1 MRSEDGVKR
10 RAWRHQETIKKAIAM
25 AVVFF
30 SFGLAALVSVA
41 AVQGFGQS
49 EGAVPGNTMGNRY
62 PDNSPTF
69 PRPTRKQRQALM
81 DHNFKKLKDHA
92 RELAELTKSLQADI
106 EKSNENV
113 LSLEIVRKAEQVEK
127 LAKQIKDEAKGD

>member
-1 MRSEDGVKR
+1 MGCDDRVKR
-10 RAWRHQETIKKAIAM
+10 GPRRHQETIKKAIAM

-41 AVQGFGQS
+41 AAQGFGQS
-49 EGAVPGNTMGNRY
+49 EGAVPGNTLGTRY

-69 PRPTRKQRQALM
+69 PKRTRDQKKALM
-81 DHNFKKLKDHA
+81 ELNFKKLKDHA
-92 RELAELTKSLQADI
+92 KALAELSKSLQDDI

-113 LSLEIVRKAEQVEK
+113 LSLEIVKKAEQAEK
-127 LAKQIKDEAKGD
+127 LAKQIKNEAKGD

>member
-1 MRSEDGVKR
+1 
-10 RAWRHQETIKKAIAM
+10 M

-41 AVQGFGQS
+41 AAQGFGQS
-49 EGAVPGNTMGNRY
+49 EGAVPGNTLGTRY

-69 PRPTRKQRQALM
+69 PKRTRDQKKALM
-81 DHNFKKLKDHA
+81 ELNFKKLKDHA
-92 RELAELTKSLQADI
+92 KALAELSKSLQDDI

-113 LSLEIVRKAEQVEK
+113 LSLEIVKKAEQAEK
-127 LAKQIKDEAKGD
+127 LAKQIKNEAKGD